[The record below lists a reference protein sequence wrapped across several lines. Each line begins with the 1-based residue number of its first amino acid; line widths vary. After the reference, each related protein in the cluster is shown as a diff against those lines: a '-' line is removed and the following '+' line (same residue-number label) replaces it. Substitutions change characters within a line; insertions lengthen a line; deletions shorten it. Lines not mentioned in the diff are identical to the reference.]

1 MMMAAATILD
11 GLNDAQR
18 QVAEHR
24 GSPLLVFAAAGT
36 GKTQALTA
44 RIAHLVLVDGVSPS
58 RVLALTFTRKAAGEM
73 RRRAAALCGLEDERD
88 LRNVGTFHSLCV
100 RLLRKFSPVE
110 GADVAARRCR
120 LSRGF
125 TILEPAQSEALLDA
139 CLPQALD
146 DAFASPHA
154 ASASSAERKA
164 RVRDSTSPAI
174 VMRVI
179 DAWRNRGLEPDDPE
193 VLADAETHDG
203 SGCTWPLS
211 AVAASA
217 YASYRDA
224 CARRNVVDFS
234 DLLLHACSLL
244 ERRPDVLGR
253 CRRDLFA
260 HLLVD
265 EFQDTN
271 PAQMR
276 LVRLLCRG
284 ASDSDGT
291 TSDEALLSAR
301 NLMVVGDDYQAIHEW
316 RGATVRNILG
326 FADDWPGG
334 RTVCLSLNYRSVP
347 QVLALARR
355 VIALNVNQR
364 HKDLIA
370 TRPDGGSASVIA
382 TMKGSAGQWA
392 EARSVAARIA
402 ARICDGDNEARAK
415 DFAVLYRV
423 NAQSQPLEEALRAA
437 GVPYRVRG
445 SVAFFD
451 RAEVRDAMAYAR
463 LLCNPRAD
471 ADFERV
477 LNSPPRGLGPAA
489 LAKLRERAAA
499 SACSL
504 LAAAEVEVESNAAQL
519 PRKRLAALE
528 ALTAA
533 LRELRQPPPF
543 DVDDECDLDECDC
556 ASVDGEDEQQQ
567 QPLRA
572 CLERVGY
579 LSHLREST
587 AADAADRLANVEAL
601 LALELRANTG
611 LRDFVD
617 ACAVSGSDVRQQ
629 ADGEVDAVTLMTLH
643 ASKGLEFREVFMVG
657 CVEGWLPYARS
668 LQEGRIEE
676 ERRLC
681 YVGITR
687 ARDRLTISMPKS
699 MHGYRGV
706 QQTEPSRFFASDR

>member
-1 MMMAAATILD
+1 
-11 GLNDAQR
+11 
-18 QVAEHR
+18 
-24 GSPLLVFAAAGT
+24 
-36 GKTQALTA
+36 
-44 RIAHLVLVDGVSPS
+44 
-58 RVLALTFTRKAAGEM
+58 
-73 RRRAAALCGLEDERD
+73 
-88 LRNVGTFHSLCV
+88 
-100 RLLRKFSPVE
+100 
-110 GADVAARRCR
+110 
-120 LSRGF
+120 
-125 TILEPAQSEALLDA
+125 
-139 CLPQALD
+139 
-146 DAFASPHA
+146 
-154 ASASSAERKA
+154 
-164 RVRDSTSPAI
+164 
-174 VMRVI
+174 
-179 DAWRNRGLEPDDPE
+179 
-193 VLADAETHDG
+193 
-203 SGCTWPLS
+203 
-211 AVAASA
+211 
-217 YASYRDA
+217 
-224 CARRNVVDFS
+224 
-234 DLLLHACSLL
+234 
-244 ERRPDVLGR
+244 
-253 CRRDLFA
+253 
-260 HLLVD
+260 
-265 EFQDTN
+265 
-271 PAQMR
+271 MR
-276 LVRLLCRG
+276 LVRLLLERG
-284 ASDSDGT
+284 GGIP
-291 TSDEALLSAR
+291 EE

-477 LNSPPRGLGPAA
+477 LNSPPRGLGP
-489 LAKLRERAAA
+489 AA